1 MGSSKSSSHSAC
13 TERRAPLPRQL
24 ARAPIVQ
31 AVQFAAPEARSR
43 SCAGGASDAR
53 QRTAAASQN
62 NGQVP
67 RRQRVAV
74 IQCVITTLGSNL
86 RNAPVA
92 VESVPPERTA
102 IVPVLRGRIC
112 EL

>member
-13 TERRAPLPRQL
+13 TERRAPLPRPP
-24 ARAPIVQ
+24 RALIVQ

-67 RRQRVAV
+67 PRQRVAV
-74 IQCVITTLGSNL
+74 IQRLITTVGSNL

-92 VESVPPERTA
+92 VESVPPERTV